1 MSPNIT
7 PPKMSR
13 RLKQTTAVLFL
24 LLVTVIY
31 FSSYF
36 FRNTPLENP
45 VTEIFFAD
53 RITPAHL
60 QLIEKY
66 NQLHKGKVKVIPVD
80 FPNFDFSTNERKELL
95 ARALRG
101 KETGIDILAVD
112 LIWVQ
117 RFAKWCE
124 PLESYFSAEDKN
136 QILTMALQSCYYE
149 GELYAVPFD
158 LVQGVMYY
166 REDLVRKLKGGDQLI
181 KKIDESITWE
191 EFIKVKETL
200 NPKNDFYIYPAA
212 GYEGLICSFTEL
224 LLSLRPKYFEEE
236 GFNFITPEAQKSLQ
250 LLVDLVNKYNMT
262 PPGVV
267 EFTEIP
273 SYEYFIKS
281 DALFI
286 RGWPTY
292 DKDFLE
298 SPFDTAKERR
308 LRKAPLPHFKDGKP
322 ASVFGGWNL
331 MVSKFS
337 GKKAASVDFIKF
349 LLSEESQEVMYKN
362 AGYYPVI
369 KSIYSNP
376 EFLKKYPDLVINNKL
391 IESGVHR
398 PMNVEY
404 TRYSETM
411 SFYFEQAIRKKI
423 TVADAL
429 EKVTTQ
435 IKNEAIIIKDNGAY

>member
-166 REDLVRKLKGGDQLI
+166 REDLVRKLKGGD
-181 KKIDESITWE
+181 
-191 EFIKVKETL
+191 
-200 NPKNDFYIYPAA
+200 
-212 GYEGLICSFTEL
+212 
-224 LLSLRPKYFEEE
+224 
-236 GFNFITPEAQKSLQ
+236 
-250 LLVDLVNKYNMT
+250 
-262 PPGVV
+262 
-267 EFTEIP
+267 
-273 SYEYFIKS
+273 
-281 DALFI
+281 
-286 RGWPTY
+286 
-292 DKDFLE
+292 
-298 SPFDTAKERR
+298 
-308 LRKAPLPHFKDGKP
+308 
-322 ASVFGGWNL
+322 
-331 MVSKFS
+331 
-337 GKKAASVDFIKF
+337 
-349 LLSEESQEVMYKN
+349 
-362 AGYYPVI
+362 
-369 KSIYSNP
+369 
-376 EFLKKYPDLVINNKL
+376 
-391 IESGVHR
+391 
-398 PMNVEY
+398 
-404 TRYSETM
+404 
-411 SFYFEQAIRKKI
+411 
-423 TVADAL
+423 
-429 EKVTTQ
+429 
-435 IKNEAIIIKDNGAY
+435 